1 MTDNDWITPK
11 KEYKKKNSEETF
23 YLSEILLNGGCMR
36 CINDR
41 CDFSRE
47 HGSFFPDK
55 LCTFVKNPTYIEEI
69 KKSID
74 SAKLNFDNKKAYF
87 SVCNYVNSNCRNCE
101 EGRITYIKVNNKDVA
116 LCYPIFNKNKQKIT
130 IGVHIDI
137 KLILKGNRYIVSS
150 IPINMDRYKKID
162 IVPQVKD
169 KSIDTVSQVKD
180 KLIDTVPHIEDK
192 SIDLLAEKW
201 EKITD
206 SKQVE
211 YTEPLNYLK
220 IKDSFKNSSMIFQEK
235 VKSENPVEKIK
246 TKVSLLKNNTSNK
259 DLNYETEYLDNGNRF
274 LEDSYIENIFN
285 YNNIDEIN
293 YLNTRVT
300 KQFFDTEYSRYLI
313 F

>member
-1 MTDNDWITPK
+1 MTESDWITPK

-23 YLSEILLNGGCMR
+23 YLSEILSNGGCMR

-69 KKSID
+69 KKSIN
-74 SAKLNFDNKKAYF
+74 SAKLNFDNKKTYF

-116 LCYPIFNKNKQKIT
+116 LCHPILNKNKQKIT
-130 IGVHIDI
+130 IGIHIDI
-137 KLILKGNRYIVSS
+137 KLILNGNRYIVSS
-150 IPINMDRYKKID
+150 IPINMDRYNKIN

-169 KSIDTVSQVKD
+169 KSIDTV
-180 KLIDTVPHIEDK
+180 PHIED
-192 SIDLLAEKW
+192 KW

-206 SKQVE
+206 SKEVE
-211 YTEPLNYLK
+211 YIEPLNYLK
-220 IKDSFKNSSMIFQEK
+220 IKDSFKDSTINFQENP
-235 VKSENPVEKIK
+235 KSENLVENIK
-246 TKVSLLKNNTSNK
+246 TKVSLLENKITSYNK
-259 DLNYETEYLDNGNRF
+259 ELNYETEYLDNGNRF
-274 LEDSYIENIFN
+274 LEDCYIENIFN
-285 YNNIDEIN
+285 YNNIDELN

-300 KQFFDTEYSRYLI
+300 KQFFDTEYSRYVI

>member
-1 MTDNDWITPK
+1 MTESDWITPK
-11 KEYKKKNSEETF
+11 KEYKKKISEETF
-23 YLSEILLNGGCMR
+23 HLSEILSNGGCMR
-36 CINDR
+36 CMNDR

-55 LCTFVKNPTYIEEI
+55 LCTFVKNPTYIDEI

-74 SAKLNFDNKKAYF
+74 AAKLNFDNKKAYF
-87 SVCNYVNSNCRNCE
+87 NVCNYVNSNCRNCE
-101 EGRITYIKVNNKDVA
+101 EGRITYIKVNNEDVA
-116 LCYPIFNKNKQKIT
+116 LCHPILNKNKQKIT

-150 IPINMDRYKKID
+150 IPINMDRYKKND
-162 IVPQVKD
+162 IVPHVKD
-169 KSIDTVSQVKD
+169 KSIDTV
-180 KLIDTVPHIEDK
+180 PHVEDK
-192 SIDLLAEKW
+192 SVDLLSEKW

-206 SKQVE
+206 SKHVE
-211 YTEPLNYLK
+211 YSEPLNYLK
-220 IKDSFKNSSMIFQEK
+220 IKDSFENLSINKEKQNSESEK
-235 VKSENPVEKIK
+235 LVENIK
-246 TKVSLLKNNTSNK
+246 TFSLPKNTSNT
-259 DLNYETEYLDNGNRF
+259 LNTSNTISNNKNLKYEKRFLDNGNRF

-300 KQFFDTEYSRYLI
+300 KQFMDTEYSRYLV